1 MKKGKILGLMAMS
14 AVLLAGCADAM
25 PELTDDESELI
36 AEYAA
41 DLLLKYSPNYDYKI
55 AGEQE
60 LAEAMELDRLQ
71 QASLEAEGA
80 TETVPVEETT
90 EIASEGNS
98 EGANNNDNN
107 DGQTPAETES
117 TEVELINDIDADIAE
132 LLSID
137 NVVIRY
143 QSFGLSSS
151 YPEGSAGFSVT
162 AAQGKTLLVV
172 RFDVE
177 SAAGGAVECNL
188 FDYNLKIS
196 MGVNGRSAQALST
209 LLPDD
214 IASYMDTIPD
224 GTTKELVA
232 IAEIGEITD
241 EEIESLSLQISN
253 GADRCV
259 LQLR

>member
-25 PELTDDESELI
+25 PEMTDDESELI

-71 QASLEAEGA
+71 QASLEAEES

-90 EIASEGNS
+90 EIAPKGDQEG
-98 EGANNNDNN
+98 ENNNN
-107 DGQTPAETES
+107 GEQTPAETES
-117 TEVELINDIDADIAE
+117 AEVELINDIDADIAE

-137 NVVIRY
+137 DVVIRY
-143 QSFGLSSS
+143 QSFGLCSS

-214 IASYMDTIPD
+214 IASYVDTIPE

-232 IAEIGEITD
+232 IAEIGEISD

>member
-117 TEVELINDIDADIAE
+117 TEV
-132 LLSID
+132 
-137 NVVIRY
+137 
-143 QSFGLSSS
+143 
-151 YPEGSAGFSVT
+151 
-162 AAQGKTLLVV
+162 
-172 RFDVE
+172 
-177 SAAGGAVECNL
+177 
-188 FDYNLKIS
+188 
-196 MGVNGRSAQALST
+196 
-209 LLPDD
+209 
-214 IASYMDTIPD
+214 
-224 GTTKELVA
+224 
-232 IAEIGEITD
+232 
-241 EEIESLSLQISN
+241 
-253 GADRCV
+253 
-259 LQLR
+259 

>member
-1 MKKGKILGLMAMS
+1 MKKGKILGFLAMS
-14 AVLLAGCADAM
+14 AVLLTGCADAM
-25 PELTDDESELI
+25 PELTDEQSEMI

-60 LAEAMELDRLQ
+60 LAEAMELARLE
-71 QASLEAEGA
+71 QASLE
-80 TETVPVEETT
+80 TEETT
-90 EIASEGNS
+90 ETALEENSTAAESGQQPTETDSEA
-98 EGANNNDNN
+98 EET
-107 DGQTPAETES
+107 QTN
-117 TEVELINDIDADIAE
+117 EVELVNDIDADIAE
-132 LLSID
+132 LLAID
-137 NVVIRY
+137 DVVIRY
-143 QSFGLSSS
+143 QSFGLCGS

-177 SAAGGAVECNL
+177 SAMGGAVDCNL

-214 IASYMDTIPD
+214 IASYMDTIPE

-232 IAEIGEITD
+232 IAEIGEIAD
-241 EEIESLSLQISN
+241 EEIETLSLQITN
-253 GADRCV
+253 GTDRCV